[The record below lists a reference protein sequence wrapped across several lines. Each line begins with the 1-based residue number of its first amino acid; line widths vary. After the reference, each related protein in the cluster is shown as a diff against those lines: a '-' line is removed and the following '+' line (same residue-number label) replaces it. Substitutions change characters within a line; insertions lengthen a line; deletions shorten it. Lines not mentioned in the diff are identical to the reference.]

1 MKKDIALLLGLVLGL
16 GFVSCSSNDDENTNG
31 EKYIAE
37 VAVTRY
43 KWKSGIRSP
52 QGTMY
57 QLFKYNEKGQ
67 LISNE
72 YLYEYSALYVYD
84 DKGMRIDL
92 VDKTS
97 GKYEYEYNSMDRVSV
112 MRKYDREG
120 KLFRTHNY
128 EYDYNNKL
136 IKDIEYNR
144 TVSDNIGIVRAYS
157 YGENSDTVNATY
169 LGNGRFYDKNIHEC
183 DSHGNVVKHSFFN
196 TEEGNAEIVEF
207 INEYDSIGRLQKRIG
222 PIYRGEKDVES
233 VEYSYNDD
241 GTIKTLHIIIP
252 EREEDFDLEYTYT
265 YKNK

>member
-1 MKKDIALLLGLVLGL
+1 MKKNIALLLGLVLGL
-16 GFVSCSSNDDENTNG
+16 GFVSCSSDDDENTNG

-128 EYDYNNKL
+128 EYDYNNKK
-136 IKDIEYNR
+136 I
-144 TVSDNIGIVRAYS
+144 IVW
-157 YGENSDTVNATY
+157 GM
-169 LGNGRFYDKNIHEC
+169 
-183 DSHGNVVKHSFFN
+183 
-196 TEEGNAEIVEF
+196 
-207 INEYDSIGRLQKRIG
+207 
-222 PIYRGEKDVES
+222 
-233 VEYSYNDD
+233 
-241 GTIKTLHIIIP
+241 
-252 EREEDFDLEYTYT
+252 
-265 YKNK
+265 